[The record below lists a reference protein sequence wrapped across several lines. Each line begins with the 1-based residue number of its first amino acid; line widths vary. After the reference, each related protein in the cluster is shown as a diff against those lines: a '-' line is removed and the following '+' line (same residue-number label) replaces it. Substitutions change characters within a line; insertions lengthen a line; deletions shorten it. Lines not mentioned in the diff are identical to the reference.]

1 MLIIHEHG
9 EPSHYMGAVAAA
21 KKKQESVCFREF
33 LTLKLIYRGLK
44 KKNLS
49 LIRKAI
55 KDFFFFVFCFLFPN
69 YLKNTNVIIGI
80 APENW
85 RIIFFNR
92 ILKFANVTY
101 HTSWHMW
108 DGSKFPYEPK
118 PIIKKYITL
127 QWKFFFKNTVKNIA
141 VVTQTVGDQLVE
153 HMGVD
158 RSKIEIV
165 YHSYDE
171 SVFYNQN
178 DSLREND
185 VVYVGRLIESKGI
198 SDILKI
204 SEALPNLKVV
214 FVGAGS
220 EEEKI
225 KQSLLQNSNIQF
237 LGYISD
243 RRKVAE
249 IFNNTNY
256 LLLPSKRTKDW
267 EELFGMVIIEAMACG
282 CIPLCTDHNGPKI
295 ILNDSILNNNIFVE
309 NLFVESTVNILKE
322 NNNSQNSLIRERAA
336 ALQLAQHYSLKEIYK
351 RWDKLVYSVGS
362 RNRN

>member
-49 LIRKAI
+49 LIEKAI

-101 HTSWHMW
+101 HTSWHIW

-118 PIIKKYITL
+118 PMIKKYIAL
-127 QWKFFFKNTVKNIA
+127 QWQFFLKNTVKNIA
-141 VVTQTVGDQLVE
+141 VVTQTVRDQLVE

-171 SVFYNQN
+171 NIFYNRN
-178 DSLREND
+178 DSFREND

-204 SEALPNLKVV
+204 SDTLPNLKVV

-225 KQSLLQNSNIQF
+225 KQSVLQNHNIQF

-243 RRKVAE
+243 RRKIAE
-249 IFNNTNY
+249 IFNNTKY

-282 CIPLCTDHNGPKI
+282 CVPLCTDHNGPKI
-295 ILNDSILNNNIFVE
+295 ILGTKYLNKNIFTE
-309 NLFVESTVNILKE
+309 SNFVEKAIQILDEKYVSDKQFLQDQIE
-322 NNNSQNSLIRERAA
+322 
-336 ALQLAQHYSLKEIYK
+336 ALEIAKSYSIDEISKKWEHLLYEC
-351 RWDKLVYSVGS
+351 
-362 RNRN
+362 